1 MKQEETKW
9 FLSLPK
15 ETKLMLL
22 RDMMK
27 KGETGMAF
35 ATMKILLDAPIS
47 EGGIITDEIKEV
59 MDQGIENLKT
69 TEVKVNNYINQ
80 NKEDGRITG

>member
-1 MKQEETKW
+1 MSEEEIKW

-22 RDMMK
+22 GDMVK
-27 KGETGMAF
+27 EGETGMAF

-47 EGGIITDEIKEV
+47 EGGISTDDIKVV
-59 MDQGIENLKT
+59 MDSEIENLK
-69 TEVKVNNYINQ
+69 
-80 NKEDGRITG
+80 

>member
-1 MKQEETKW
+1 MTQEETKW

-22 RDMMK
+22 GDMMK
-27 KGETGMAF
+27 EGETGMAF

-47 EGGIITDEIKEV
+47 EGGILTDDIKEV
-59 MDQGIENLKT
+59 MDKGIANMKT
-69 TEVKVNNYINQ
+69 SRDEC
-80 NKEDGRITG
+80 

>member
-1 MKQEETKW
+1 
-9 FLSLPK
+9 
-15 ETKLMLL
+15 MLL

>member
-80 NKEDGRITG
+80 NKEDGRITR